1 MELSSPRLLSL
12 GSGDCGGGLL
22 AVGRRLL
29 LPLPLS
35 SFAPVES
42 LGIPLAPGAVGMPET
57 EDFLISSLCVVK
69 SPLGGTA
76 GDCWA
81 FSSSAG
87 ATGDL
92 ATTSGS
98 RSSSSI
104 GTRATS
110 WSSTSELGPEE
121 APRSRAF
128 SLFSPSSSSMGSF
141 SSPAPISSAPSFAAL
156 AKVMDLSSSS
166 NCFNSSASSLN
177 SSDVNADCE
186 RTSSTLLF
194 SSSLIAIVF
203 SSSLTSVAVAVTAAV
218 VAAAASPANAASL
231 SSRSTSSVP
240 AASPSPA
247 ASPPAAAASHPST
260 PSANVAVAVV
270 VAGAASPAGGSTSVT
285 GIEADDSTA
294 FSATVDGSTNSN
306 ISVSAAGTVAD
317 LSPSF
322 SASSSSPS
330 FFFASTLEASS

>member
-128 SLFSPSSSSMGSF
+128 SPSSSSMGSF
-141 SSPAPISSAPSFAAL
+141 SSPAPTSFAPSFAAL

-194 SSSLIAIVF
+194 SSSPIAVVF
-203 SSSLTSVAVAVTAAV
+203 SSSLTSVAVTAAV
-218 VAAAASPANAASL
+218 VASAASPANAASL

-247 ASPPAAAASHPST
+247 ASPAAAASPPST

-270 VAGAASPAGGSTSVT
+270 VAAAASPAGGSTSVT

>member
-128 SLFSPSSSSMGSF
+128 SPSSSSMGSF
-141 SSPAPISSAPSFAAL
+141 SSPAPTSFAPSFAAL

-247 ASPPAAAASHPST
+247 ASPPAAAASPPST

-270 VAGAASPAGGSTSVT
+270 VAAAASPAGGSTSVT